1 MTATVV
7 NTAMAQ
13 AWNGP
18 EGDDWARDWERYD
31 AGVEGYH
38 RRLLEAAAPVAGERA
53 LDVGCGIGQVTRD
66 LARLGLRATGIDL
79 SRQMLE
85 KGRELAAGIA
95 GAELVEGDA
104 QVHPFPDGAFDLVT
118 SRFGAMFFA
127 DRAAAF
133 SNLARATRPG
143 GRIALIAWQE
153 VAANEWLQE
162 IRGALALGRELP
174 APPVGVA
181 GPFGLADADRACEV
195 LHQAGY
201 DGVRAEAVTEPFVAG
216 RDVDDAYAFLS
227 VNGVVRGLLEGLP
240 APLAEQGLANLR
252 ASFAAHA
259 TADGVV
265 YDSATWLFTGTRR
278 G

>member
-1 MTATVV
+1 MAT
-7 NTAMAQ
+7 TEMSQ
-13 AWNGP
+13 AWNGA
-18 EGDDWARDWERYD
+18 EGDDWARDWEHYD
-31 AGVEGYH
+31 AAAASYH
-38 RRLLEAAAPVAGERA
+38 RRLLDAAAVQPGERV
-53 LDVGCGIGQVTRD
+53 LDVGCGNGQVARE
-66 LARLGLRATGIDL
+66 LAAAGAKAVGIDL
-79 SRQMLE
+79 SRPMLARA
-85 KGRELAAGIA
+85 RELSAG
-95 GAELVEGDA
+95 GPEFVEGDA
-104 QVHPFPDGAFDLVT
+104 QVHPFTDGEFDVVL

-127 DRAAAF
+127 DRQAAF
-133 SNLARATRPG
+133 DNLARATRPG
-143 GRIALIAWQE
+143 GRIALIAWQGISG
-153 VAANEWLQE
+153 NEWLQE

-240 APLAEQGLANLR
+240 APLAEQGLVNLR